1 MSRRL
6 PPLNA
11 LRAFEAAARH
21 LSFTKA
27 ADELHVTP
35 AAISH
40 QIKALEAH
48 FGAPL
53 FRRRNRALLLTDA
66 GQLCLP
72 GLTDGFDALADAV
85 AKVQVRSETGPLSV
99 STTPSLAGQWLVPR
113 LESFHQAHSDIDVRL
128 HAGIDLV
135 DLSEGDMDLAV
146 RFGCGDYPG
155 MHVVRLFGVN
165 FMPVCAPALLEGS
178 TPLATLEDLRH
189 HTLLHDVWHQT
200 NETSAD
206 WRMWLAA
213 ARVEGVD
220 ANAGPRYSDT
230 NLAIAAAIAGQ
241 GVALVADVL
250 VAGDLKAGR
259 LVKPFDVNLNTD
271 FAYFVVTTPQAAK
284 RPKVKAFRDWLLKEA
299 EA

>member
-1 MSRRL
+1 VSRKL

-27 ADELHVTP
+27 AEELHVTP

-40 QIKALEAH
+40 QIKGLEAY
-48 FGAPL
+48 FGTPL
-53 FRRRNRALLLTDA
+53 FRRRNRSLLLTDA

-85 AKVQVRSETGPLSV
+85 RTVDTRRESGPLSV

-113 LESFHQAHSDIDVRL
+113 LERFHQAHPDIDVRL
-128 HAGIDLV
+128 HAGIELV

-155 MHVVRLFGVN
+155 LHVTRLFGVN
-165 FMPVCAPALLEGS
+165 YAPICSPALLENAA
-178 TPLATLEDLRH
+178 PLAKPEDLRH
-189 HTLLHDVWHQT
+189 HTLLHDVWHQE
-200 NETSAD
+200 NDTSAD
-206 WRMWLAA
+206 WRMWLTA
-213 ARVEGVD
+213 ARVEDVD
-220 ANAGPRYSDT
+220 ASAGPRYSDT
-230 NLAIAAAIAGQ
+230 NLTIAAAVAGQ

-250 VAGDLKAGR
+250 ITGDLRAGR
-259 LVKPFDVNLNTD
+259 LVKPFEVSLNTD
-271 FAYFVVTTPQAAK
+271 CAYYIVSTPQAAK
-284 RPKVKAFRDWLLKEA
+284 QPQVKAFRDWLVA
-299 EA
+299 EADA